1 MQIFFVPRANPTL
14 ILLQHRVLL
23 PEELFNDVNLF
34 FASRF
39 NGAFEGKW
47 CCIDALWQ
55 PKK

>member
-14 ILLQHRVLL
+14 ILLQHKVLL

-34 FASRF
+34 FAPRF

-55 PKK
+55 SKK